1 MRRMI
6 EAHELWMDC
15 IDAKSYME
23 NISKFDGLPV
33 ELKVEAIRLA
43 DTIDKFGD
51 KMKELYREENK
62 KVKERIKNGD
72 IVI

>member
-15 IDAKSYME
+15 IDAKYHME

-33 ELKVEAIRLA
+33 ELKVQAISLA
-43 DTIDKFGD
+43 DTINEFGD
-51 KMKELYREENK
+51 KMKEIYQEENH